1 MAAGRPSFWRRHR
14 WLAILGA
21 AALAVVVA
29 IGVALAILARRFEP
43 LLRTALVEGLEDRF
57 HTRVELDQFHV
68 ALGNGLTG
76 EWGIW
81 ANGRGLRIWPPQ
93 YTGGDPSQQTS
104 VQSIPLIT
112 LDDFRFHVPIR
123 YRAGETIHIARV
135 RLLGL
140 KIVVPPRSERDK
152 LRNIQ
157 SPVTRQDSSATSSKH
172 DDSKPQEA
180 AANVPE
186 PGETNG
192 SEPQHSKTSAVLS
205 GMIVDRIDCENA
217 QLILQTDKPDK
228 VPLEFEIA
236 TMQLTHVVPGEP
248 VAFKAELTNPKPR
261 GVIHSTGMVG
271 PWQTGD
277 PGETPVSGTYTFD
290 HADLSTFKGIAG
302 ILSSEGNYK
311 GTLRDIQAEGKA
323 DVPDFR
329 LTHFGNP
336 VALHTEFH
344 ARVDGTN
351 GDTWLDPVDA
361 TLGHSHFTTRGQV
374 VRVKP
379 PHGQGLE
386 AASSANL
393 PPLADQGH
401 DIKLTVDVDRGRIE
415 DFLRLA
421 NRSAGPLLSG
431 DLAVKASV
439 HIPPGKAPVYQR
451 IAIDGTFKLDQA
463 KFASDKIQGRIE
475 ELSLRGQGRPGEIKN
490 TDPNQVSSQMDGEFH
505 MSEAVINLPE
515 IHYDVPG
522 ASIQLKGHYA
532 LEGFMHFEGTAR
544 MQATVSQMVGGWKGV
559 LLKPADRF
567 FKKDG
572 AGTLVPI
579 EIRGP
584 HDSPEFSIDFNRM
597 KKSAPETPGQKQP

>member
-1 MAAGRPSFWRRHR
+1 MAKGRPSFWRRHK
-14 WLAILGA
+14 WLTILGA
-21 AALAVVVA
+21 SALAVLVVIGAALAIV
-29 IGVALAILARRFEP
+29 ARRFEP

-68 ALGNGLTG
+68 ALGNGLNG

-81 ANGRGLRIWPPQ
+81 ANGHGLRIWPPEH
-93 YTGGDPSQQTS
+93 TGSDLSQEIS

-112 LDDFRFHVPIR
+112 LDEFRFHVPLR
-123 YRAGETIHIARV
+123 YRAGQTIHIARV

-152 LRNIQ
+152 LRGIQ
-157 SPVTRQDSSATSSKH
+157 SAVTRQNPSSANSRH
-172 DDSKPQEA
+172 DEQA
-180 AANVPE
+180 AAADVPAQ
-186 PGETNG
+186 GDTNG
-192 SEPQHSKTSAVLS
+192 SQAQHSHASVVLS
-205 GMIVDRIDCENA
+205 RMIVERIDCENA
-217 QLILQTDKPDK
+217 QLILETDKPDK

-236 TMQLTHVVPGEP
+236 TVQFTHVVPGEP

-261 GVIHSTGMVG
+261 GVIHSSGMLG

-277 PGETPVSGTYTFD
+277 PGETPVGGTYAFD

-302 ILSSEGNYK
+302 ILSSTGNYK

-361 TLGHSHFTTRGQV
+361 VLGHSHFTTRGQV
-374 VRVKP
+374 VRVKR

-386 AASSANL
+386 AVSSANL

-421 NRSAGPLLSG
+421 NRSPNPVLTG
-431 DLAVKASV
+431 DLSVKASL
-439 HIPPGKAPVYQR
+439 HIPAGKQPVYQR
-451 IAIDGTFKLDQA
+451 ITIDGTFQLDQA
-463 KFASDKIQGRIE
+463 KFTSDKVQGRIE
-475 ELSLRGQGRPGEIKN
+475 ELSLRGQGHPGDIKK
-490 TDPNQVSSQMDGEFH
+490 TAPDQVTSQMDGEFH
-505 MSEAVINLPE
+505 MADAVINLPE

-522 ASIQLKGHYA
+522 AAIQLKGHYA
-532 LEGFMHFEGTAR
+532 LEGFMQFEGTAR
-544 MQATVSQMVGGWKGV
+544 MQATVSQMVGGWKGM

-579 EIRGP
+579 EIRGA
-584 HDSPEFSIDFNRM
+584 HDAPEFTIDFGRM
-597 KKSAPETPGQKQP
+597 KKTMPETPGKKQP

>member
-1 MAAGRPSFWRRHR
+1 VAT
-14 WLAILGA
+14 
-21 AALAVVVA
+21 ALAVVVI
-29 IGVALAILARRFEP
+29 IGLALAILARRFEP
-43 LLRTALVEGLEDRF
+43 LLRTALVQGLEDRF

-93 YTGGDPSQQTS
+93 HTEGDSSQETS
-104 VQSIPLIT
+104 VGSIPLIT
-112 LDDFRFHVPIR
+112 LNDFRFHVPLR
-123 YRAGETIHIARV
+123 YRAGQTIHIARV

-140 KIVVPPRSERDK
+140 KIVVPPRAERDK
-152 LRNIQ
+152 LRSIQ
-157 SPVTRQDSSATSSKH
+157 SPVTRQNRSAASSSH
-172 DDSKPQEA
+172 DNGKPHEA

-192 SEPQHSKTSAVLS
+192 SEPQHSKTSAVLR
-205 GMIVDRIDCENA
+205 GLIVERIDCENA

-228 VPLEFEIA
+228 LPLEFEIA

-277 PGETPVSGTYTFD
+277 PGETPVSGAYTFD

-311 GTLRDIQAEGKA
+311 GTLRDIQAQGKA

-374 VRVKP
+374 VRVKQ

-386 AASSANL
+386 AVSSANL

-421 NRSAGPLLSG
+421 NRSPNPILFG
-431 DLAVKASV
+431 DLSVQASV
-439 HIPPGKAPVYQR
+439 HVPPGKQPVYQR
-451 IAIDGTFKLDQA
+451 IVIDGTFKLDQA
-463 KFASDKIQGRIE
+463 KFTSDKIQGRIK
-475 ELSLRGQGRPGEIKN
+475 ELSLRGLGHPGDIKN
-490 TDPNQVSSQMDGEFH
+490 TDPGQVSSQMDGEFH
-505 MSEAVINLPE
+505 MSDAVVNLPE

-522 ASIQLKGHYA
+522 ASIQLQGHYA

-579 EIRGP
+579 QIRGP